1 MVRSEPTGHQASLHI
16 SRIAPAQLSAYKNLR
31 DEALRLHPDAF
42 DADIESEQARPPE
55 SYLGRLGLSETLG
68 GSFLLGAWAGHDII
82 GMIGLE
88 RQTQAKL
95 RHSAELNSMMVH
107 PSHTGRG
114 VGLML
119 VEAAIAQARQAIGLE
134 QIVLRV
140 STSSQSAIR
149 LYERA
154 GFQGCGVLPHA
165 LKFIDKNGH
174 VSYFDKLTMVLIL

>member
-1 MVRSEPTGHQASLHI
+1 MAGSEPQGHGARV
-16 SRIAPAQLSAYKNLR
+16 RIARVAPAQLSAYKNLR

-55 SYLGRLGLSETLG
+55 SYLGRLGLGESRG
-68 GSFLLGAWAGHDII
+68 GSFLLGAWLNQDLI

-88 RQTQAKL
+88 RQTQTKL

-107 PSHTGRG
+107 PRHTGCG
-114 VGLML
+114 IGLL
-119 VEAAIAQARQAIGLE
+119 LIEAAIAEAKQALGLE

-165 LKFIDKNGH
+165 IKLSDANGQ
-174 VSYFDKLTMVLIL
+174 VRYFDKLTMVLIL

>member
-1 MVRSEPTGHQASLHI
+1 MAASDSPGLRI
-16 SRIAPAQLSAYKNLR
+16 ARIAPADLGAYKTLR

-55 SYLGRLGLSETLG
+55 SFIGRLGLGEPLG
-68 GSFLLGAWAGHDII
+68 GSFLLGAWADGHMV

-88 RQTQAKL
+88 RQSMQKL

-107 PSHTGRG
+107 PRHTGKGIGIR
-114 VGLML
+114 L

-140 STSSQSAIR
+140 SASSESAIR

-154 GFQGCGVLPHA
+154 GFQGCGVVPHA
-165 LKFIDKNGH
+165 IKLVDGPGQ
-174 VSYFDKLTMVLIL
+174 VRYFDKLTMVLIL